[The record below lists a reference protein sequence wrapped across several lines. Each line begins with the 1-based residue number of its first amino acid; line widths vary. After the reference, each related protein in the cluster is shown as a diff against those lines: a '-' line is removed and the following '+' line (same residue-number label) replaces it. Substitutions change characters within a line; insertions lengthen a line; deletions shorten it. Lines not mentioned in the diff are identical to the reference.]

1 MLPVRN
7 DHQLNGKNVSAVI
20 GCSVFK
26 KKMVRPRPQT
36 SVTLL
41 WPNPCWSFA
50 TKYISQLVPHQEQE
64 LAMRPFFIIV
74 FFVLK
79 RQWRRGACRRNYN
92 TASARL
98 KQNSALSLHT
108 RTHRKSEK
116 PPFDCGHPLSKSGE
130 PLSKTSEL
138 HTKQR
143 GTDELKEGPHSETST
158 NCSHCH
164 KNRRVQ
170 TSQLNSKGFVA
181 HVPSSFL
188 F

>member
-1 MLPVRN
+1 MLLPQAFESPSSLGNAKIQPPQEVGLRGRGVTFGV
-7 DHQLNGKNVSAVI
+7 DLWCCWSEMTISLMGKHVSAVI

-50 TKYISQLVPHQEQE
+50 IKYIPQLVPHQEQE

-74 FFVLK
+74 FVVLK

-98 KQNSALSLHT
+98 KQNSALSLFTRAHT
-108 RTHRKSEK
+108 ESQKNLHPTVAIRSRKVENLFPK
-116 PPFDCGHPLSKSGE
+116 L
-130 PLSKTSEL
+130 LNY
-138 HTKQR
+138 KQN
-143 GTDELKEGPHSETST
+143 KEAQT
-158 NCSHCH
+158 N
-164 KNRRVQ
+164 
-170 TSQLNSKGFVA
+170 
-181 HVPSSFL
+181 
-188 F
+188 